1 MRDLI
6 LLFVHILATS
16 ICLARPGGVRSVLA
30 ESVLL
35 KHQLLILNRSRR
47 RAPNLRVS
55 DRLIAGLCALLVLPR
70 RLVRLAVVVKPSTLL
85 NFHRALVHRKYRL
98 LFSPK
103 NRAKPGPKGPDQ
115 DLINA
120 VIEMK
125 QRNPRWGC
133 PRIAEQLALAFGVLI
148 NKDVVRRILAAH
160 HQPSGNDVGPS
171 WLTFFGHMKDSLH
184 SMGGSRRVTL
194 MANNSSAARKRLA
207 RGLLGR
213 LHSTRW
219 S

>member
-16 ICLARPGGVRSVLA
+16 IRLARPGGVRSVLA

-85 NFHRALVHRKYRL
+85 KFHRALVHRKYR
-98 LFSPK
+98 PVPTK
-103 NRAKPGPKGPDQ
+103 NSVVVEIVAPGGFR
-115 DLINA
+115 A
-120 VIEMK
+120 VIVA
-125 QRNPRWGC
+125 GY
-133 PRIAEQLALAFGVLI
+133 A
-148 NKDVVRRILAAH
+148 
-160 HQPSGNDVGPS
+160 
-171 WLTFFGHMKDSLH
+171 
-184 SMGGSRRVTL
+184 RRVVFL
-194 MANNSSAARKRLA
+194 GCRARVESTDKSLP
-207 RGLLGR
+207 
-213 LHSTRW
+213 STRDPRCDTN
-219 S
+219 SEFSKEQSAGDYG